1 MTDLIDNSS
10 GDGISLPSG
19 GGIAV
24 SGDAL
29 QVSGDGI
36 LASGDGTYTAA
47 EPSSGDSVIFGTE
60 SGGSDSLDLG
70 SGDGIGVS
78 GGGESVSAS
87 VAASVVTPA
96 QRIPAPP
103 RRPVPHVP
111 SAGDRVKDGE
121 ITALTREEALRHFRA
136 WLNADYAVA
145 AGKAYTIG
153 SRTITH
159 EDADLVKD
167 MLEYWRGLLSNMDE
181 DGTVRRKTYRFI
193 PMDF

>member
-1 MTDLIDNSS
+1 MTDFLDNSS
-10 GDGISLPSG
+10 GDGFSLPSG
-19 GGIAV
+19 DGLAV

-36 LASGDGTYTAA
+36 LASGDGFESAA
-47 EPSSGDSVIFGTE
+47 GPSSGDSVIFGTE
-60 SGGSDSLDLG
+60 SGGSDSLELG

-78 GGGESVSAS
+78 GSGESVSAS
-87 VAASVVTPA
+87 VAAATVTPA
-96 QRIPAPP
+96 HRIPAPP
-103 RRPVPHVP
+103 RKPVPHVP
-111 SAGDRVKDGE
+111 SVNSRLKDDE

-136 WLNADYAVA
+136 WLNADFAVA

-159 EDADLVKD
+159 EDADLVQE